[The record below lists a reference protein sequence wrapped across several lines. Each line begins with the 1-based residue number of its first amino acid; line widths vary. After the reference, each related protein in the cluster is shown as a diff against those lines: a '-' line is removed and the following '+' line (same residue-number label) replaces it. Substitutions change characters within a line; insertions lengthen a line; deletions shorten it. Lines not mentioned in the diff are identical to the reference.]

1 MTSTTESTKTTP
13 TVNPSTPTTQPDWK
27 CTDLELYCENGH
39 FYVRVSTVPEQG
51 HKSIAAKELQL
62 QLWAAKMDLGSY
74 TIKTERNQIIQ
85 IEDAIVI
92 KRLKNL
98 VDGSDITGILSTTPT
113 QTNPGVSTE
122 KRTKYWVDRTDL
134 EAALDLATDDDHGL
148 QQALEKANKTEDAK
162 KFAKAIA
169 DLRQLKQEISEPSPY
184 TQAKL
189 AEKMEAF
196 RNMLRT
202 LSYEDLG
209 VVLAYHAN
217 LPENIIQEPNS
228 RIPAIQHY
236 AFLTYD
242 QIKNHQ
248 YLDMIA
254 RFDYDKSWRKQNSD
268 PTTANVLDDGRDLFY
283 LTGWSEERTLPVKAG
298 TTPSGIRLAAPFLQQ
313 ILLGRP
319 VEAKSTDDLK
329 VVDLY
334 AVWSTTKPQNP
345 QGYTQNTHTPALD
358 SQAQRK
364 TSTNPSP
371 TPSTSKPIEPTPTPT
386 PSNSNPTDPSSTPTS
401 SQPAPRPSNPK
412 RSDPSVQPTDQNNNE
427 STGGNDRGM
436 SYDGRKDGLGG
447 SSGSRGRK
455 EAVLFVQRGDRTGN
469 VLSAPANNA
478 SQGAAGLN
486 AQNSQVLADQAAA
499 AQQRPNRIDADGQAP
514 GLNQYQNQPG
524 DPVAANNV
532 PQTGE
537 RSTIPMILILS
548 LSAIL
553 LILKRQRI
561 RP

>member
-1 MTSTTESTKTTP
+1 MP
-13 TVNPSTPTTQPDWK
+13 RD
-27 CTDLELYCENGH
+27 
-39 FYVRVSTVPEQG
+39 G
-51 HKSIAAKELQL
+51 HKKITEKTLQL
-62 QLWAAKMDLGSY
+62 QLWSGSMELGSY
-74 TIKTERNQIIQ
+74 QISTGQDQIIQ
-85 IEDAIVI
+85 IEDTEVI
-92 KRLKNL
+92 RQLNNL
-98 VDGSDITGILSTTPT
+98 VDGTEIVADLGTQQT
-113 QTNPGVSTE
+113 QTSQAVST
-122 KRTKYWVDRTDL
+122 RQVTRYWLDRTDL
-134 EAALDLATDDDHGL
+134 EAALDLATDTDHGL
-148 QQALEKANKTEDAK
+148 QQALEKANKTDDAK
-162 KFAKAIA
+162 KFAEVID
-169 DLRQLKQEISEPSPY
+169 DLKQLKKKLSEPNSY

-189 AEKMEAF
+189 AVKMEAF
-196 RNMLRT
+196 RNQLRS

-217 LPENIIQEPNS
+217 LPANIIQEPNS

-242 QIKNHQ
+242 QIIDHQ
-248 YLDMIA
+248 YLDMVS
-254 RFDYDKSWRKQNSD
+254 RFDYQDSWRKQNGD
-268 PTTANVLDDGRDLFY
+268 PTTANALNDGSNLFF
-283 LTGWSEERTLPVKAG
+283 LTGWSEERTPVKAG

-345 QGYTQNTHTPALD
+345 QEYSKNTHTPALD

-364 TSTNPSP
+364 TSTVPS
-371 TPSTSKPIEPTPTPT
+371 PTPT
-386 PSNSNPTDPSSTPTS
+386 PSSSNPTDPSPTPSS

-412 RSDPSVQPTDQNNNE
+412 HSDPSVQPTASNNNDD
-427 STGGNDRGM
+427 STSGNDRGI

-447 SSGSRGRK
+447 SSRSRGRK
-455 EAVLFVQRGDRTGN
+455 EAVLFVQRGDRSGN

-499 AQQRPNRIDADGQAP
+499 AQQQPNRINADGQAP
-514 GLNQYQNQPG
+514 GFNQYQNQPG
-524 DPVAANNV
+524 APVAANNV

-561 RP
+561 RL

>member
-1 MTSTTESTKTTP
+1 M
-13 TVNPSTPTTQPDWK
+13 
-27 CTDLELYCENGH
+27 
-39 FYVRVSTVPEQG
+39 PEQG

-122 KRTKYWVDRTDL
+122 KQTKYWVDRTDL

-148 QQALEKANKTEDAK
+148 QQALEKGNKTEDAK
-162 KFAKAIA
+162 KFENAIA
-169 DLRQLKQEISEPSPY
+169 DLRHLKQEMSKPSPY

-196 RNMLRT
+196 RNLLRS

-217 LPENIIQEPNS
+217 LPENIIQVPNS

-268 PTTANVLDDGRDLFY
+268 PLPVNVLNDGVVQYY
-283 LTGWSEERTLPVKAG
+283 LTGWSEQLIPVKAG

-345 QGYTQNTHTPALD
+345 QGYNKNTHTPALD
-358 SQAQRK
+358 SQAKRK
-364 TSTNPSP
+364 TSTD
-371 TPSTSKPIEPTPTPT
+371 PTPTPT
-386 PSNSNPTDPSSTPTS
+386 PSNSDPTDPSSTPTS
-401 SQPAPRPSNPK
+401 SQPAPRPSHPK
-412 RSDPSVQPTDQNNNE
+412 RSDPSVRPTDQNNDE

-436 SYDGRKDGLGG
+436 AYDGRKDGLGG

-514 GLNQYQNQPG
+514 GLNQYQNRPG

-553 LILKRQRI
+553 LILKRQHI